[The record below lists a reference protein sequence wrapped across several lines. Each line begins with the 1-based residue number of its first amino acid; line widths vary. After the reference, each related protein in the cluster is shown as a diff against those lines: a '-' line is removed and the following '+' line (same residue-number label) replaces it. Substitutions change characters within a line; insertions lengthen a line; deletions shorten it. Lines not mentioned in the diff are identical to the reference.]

1 MVGFDPTTY
10 TVDEGLSVTIF
21 VRLMSTIA
29 REVTVSFRTVDGTAV
44 STVGGDYTSQEQT
57 ITFEPDSIS
66 NIAFVSVQTAT
77 DNVPELAETF
87 TAVLSEAEPAG
98 RVTITQDTATVEIT
112 DTSGTISV
120 SLFSLYVSS

>member
-1 MVGFDPTTY
+1 MVGFDPITY
-10 TVDEGLSVTIF
+10 TVNEGLSVTIF

-29 REVTVSFRTVDGTAV
+29 REVTVSFRTMDGTAV
-44 STVGGDYTSQEQT
+44 STAGGDYTHQEQT

-77 DNVPELAETF
+77 DNVPELTETF
-87 TAVLSEAEPAG
+87 TALLSEAEPAG

-112 DTSGTISV
+112 DTSGKF
-120 SLFSLYVSS
+120 L

>member
-1 MVGFDPTTY
+1 MVGFDPITY
-10 TVDEGLSVTIF
+10 TVNEGLSVTIF

-29 REVTVSFRTVDGTAV
+29 REVMVSFHTMDGTAV
-44 STVGGDYTSQEQT
+44 STGGGDYTRQEQT

-77 DNVPELAETF
+77 DNIPELTETF
-87 TAVLSEAEPAG
+87 TALLSEAEPAG

-112 DTSGTISV
+112 DTSGKF
-120 SLFSLYVSS
+120 L